1 MSGTLLVMISA
12 ADYLSA
18 AASKDLD
25 GHLPF
30 VQFNQI
36 HKEEQG
42 MLQGYSFSH
51 PVYQRMFKTSALFK
65 TIIYYPIVGPV
76 IGYSVKVISAICSL
90 ARN

>member
-18 AASKDLD
+18 AAS
-25 GHLPF
+25 LPF

-51 PVYQRMFKTSALFK
+51 PVYQ
-65 TIIYYPIVGPV
+65 
-76 IGYSVKVISAICSL
+76 
-90 ARN
+90 N